1 LLNPLQHPCAHLAQA
16 AASPPYRHW
25 VPDPAVHGFTLPK
38 CTAFFPSRCPYL
50 LVTEAKWQFPSFP
63 FPHHS
68 SPLFCSHSHCSAV
81 PCQATMSPSELLS
94 HHPCVSSDSRAERLE
109 LAHPFLFEI
118 HRPDQWLKPRW
129 RERTLLQIYNKTKP
143 KQLKLSKSYPS
154 MWP

>member
-16 AASPPYRHW
+16 AASPPYRHR

-94 HHPCVSSDSRAERLE
+94 RHPCVSSDSRAASLTNG
-109 LAHPFLFEI
+109 LSLHI
-118 HRPDQWLKPRW
+118 HFC
-129 RERTLLQIYNKTKP
+129 
-143 KQLKLSKSYPS
+143 SKSIALTNGS
-154 MWP
+154 SQDGEREHSFKSTTRQSLSN